1 MPDNWKNTDE
11 FIIEIMEH
19 LTNEPPED
27 AVQMLT
33 FHSAKGLEFDIV
45 YLLGFDEKHFPK
57 FVLPKQFPH
66 LIKQMD
72 ENEITKYLSEV
83 LEEERRLC
91 YVAITRAR
99 KELTVT
105 YPKTVY
111 DWEYQQNKNI
121 KKSLFIDEMKLH
133 EVNQ

>member
-1 MPDNWKNTDE
+1 
-11 FIIEIMEH
+11 
-19 LTNEPPED
+19 
-27 AVQMLT
+27 
-33 FHSAKGLEFDIV
+33 
-45 YLLGFDEKHFPK
+45 
-57 FVLPKQFPH
+57 
-66 LIKQMD
+66 MD

-133 EVNQ
+133 EVND